1 MNPNRFDAELQRLI
15 DAAAF
20 RLRCSPDRKDRMRAM
35 DELRELKAKQR
46 PERVAELEKMR
57 GLR

>member
-1 MNPNRFDAELQRLI
+1 MNPHDADLQRRI

-35 DELRELKAKQR
+35 DELRELKAQQR
-46 PERVAELEKMR
+46 PERIAELEKMR

>member
-1 MNPNRFDAELQRLI
+1 MKFDADLQSRI
-15 DAAAF
+15 DEAAF

-35 DELRELKAKQR
+35 DELRALKERQR

>member
-1 MNPNRFDAELQRLI
+1 
-15 DAAAF
+15 
-20 RLRCSPDRKDRMRAM
+20 M
-35 DELRELKAKQR
+35 DELRALKAQQR